1 MKKTFAVLVLL
12 AACNAQAGDRFN
24 CTATTYDIVGGSPVE
39 RYTGDPGVVVDM
51 GHVYAINVLTSNLTS
66 PALKTV
72 LNKKTGNYVSEA
84 HTEDYDFY
92 RVVDDKTNE
101 REYTLVK
108 INNLRMY
115 KLNQCVLVN

>member
-1 MKKTFAVLVLL
+1 
-12 AACNAQAGDRFN
+12 
-24 CTATTYDIVGGSPVE
+24 
-39 RYTGDPGVVVDM
+39 M
-51 GHVYAINVLTSNLTS
+51 GHVFAINVLTSNLTS
-66 PALKTV
+66 PALKTER
-72 LNKKTGNYVSEA
+72 NERTGNYASEA

-115 KLNQCVLVN
+115 KLNNCILVN

>member
-1 MKKTFAVLVLL
+1 MKKTLLVLL
-12 AACNAQAGDRFN
+12 LAAGTVQAGDRFN
-24 CTATTYDIVGGSPVE
+24 CTATTYDIVGGKPVE
-39 RYTGDPGVVVDM
+39 RYTGDPGVVVDT
-51 GHVYAINVLTSNLTS
+51 GHFFAINVLTSNLTS
-66 PALKTV
+66 PPLKTV
-72 LNKKTGNYVSEA
+72 LNKNTGNYVSEA

-115 KLNQCVLVN
+115 KLNQCTLVN